1 MRNVSEEIYRRN
13 QNTPSTFNIVFP
25 PLENRAVYEI
35 MCKNIVE
42 RDRPQVAIWR
52 MRIAS
57 RITKA
62 TNTHS
67 EYIILRTAT
76 IVARTLL
83 SVTL

>member
-1 MRNVSEEIYRRN
+1 
-13 QNTPSTFNIVFP
+13 
-25 PLENRAVYEI
+25 

-42 RDRPQVAIWR
+42 QERPQIAIWR

-67 EYIILRTAT
+67 EYVILYTAT
-76 IVARTLL
+76 MVAGTLL

>member
-1 MRNVSEEIYRRN
+1 MFQRKFIDETKTHLLHSIL
-13 QNTPSTFNIVFP
+13 FFF
-25 PLENRAVYEI
+25 PLENRAFYEI

-42 RDRPQVAIWR
+42 RDRPQMAIWR
-52 MRIAS
+52 VRIAS

-62 TNTHS
+62 TYTHS